1 MTRDDCIENEC
12 HVGKPM
18 ISIVTACS
26 VRCSFADQITRSG
39 QFGAEDQFLQ
49 SKEREIYPGPTATLL
64 VKDLQF

>member
-1 MTRDDCIENEC
+1 
-12 HVGKPM
+12 M

-26 VRCSFADQITRSG
+26 VRWSFADQITRSG

-49 SKEREIYPGPTATLL
+49 SKEREIYPGPSATLL